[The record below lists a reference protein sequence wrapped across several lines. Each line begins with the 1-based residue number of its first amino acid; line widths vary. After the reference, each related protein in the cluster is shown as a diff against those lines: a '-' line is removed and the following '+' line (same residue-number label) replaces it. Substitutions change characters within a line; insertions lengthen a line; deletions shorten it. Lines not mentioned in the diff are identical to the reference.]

1 MAWVETDSP
10 SFEARHESTQADH
23 AARVLDELEAFRER
37 MDGMFER
44 TPGEVAVVIHAR
56 SLMLTLAHPWLPL
69 ARLVAA
75 PASRRYFAGW
85 FAAREIHVLGPSAL
99 EARASAVPGSREAL
113 RLAPQHE
120 YAHLVA
126 GANNRGLP
134 PPFTVRSF
142 NRYLRWAWLCEG
154 AATHFSG
161 QAPLLRAAILR
172 RLQEEDPP
180 SFPPAPRDALL
191 LGGSVYGLLEEERGG
206 EACVDLA
213 CRLDAEG
220 GPGAI
225 RRAFGRPPARVE
237 RDWRDYLAEL
247 TGS

>member
-1 MAWVETDSP
+1 M
-10 SFEARHESTQADH
+10 SFAARHDSASADDVS
-23 AARVLDELEAFRER
+23 ALLERLEAFRAELQR
-37 MDGMFER
+37 LFPA
-44 TPGEVAVVIHAR
+44 TPGDVAVIVHSRPIELA
-56 SLMLTLAHPWLPL
+56 LAHPWLPL
-69 ARLVAA
+69 ARLAAA